1 MPHISAI
8 VIPSYK
14 ETEALPVFL
23 NELLP
28 LMNDND
34 IVVIADDSPLEQRQV
49 ITTLCNRAGETYS
62 VSIYYSFAE
71 KKMGRGAA
79 VRRGMELIRKQ
90 FPTVERIIECDA
102 DGSHRAI
109 DVISIKNSELNP
121 DLLIGSRY
129 LSSSEILGWPVSR
142 RIFSRALNFL
152 IPRILGLQINDV
164 TNGLRR
170 YSIQAVE
177 KIITTRQ
184 VNNGF
189 IYLSEQAKILVK
201 SGYTIDELPIV
212 FVNRI
217 AGSSTVG
224 SKEII
229 DSLRGIFGLIVSRRK
244 N

>member
-1 MPHISAI
+1 MPNISAI

-14 ETEALPVFL
+14 ETEALPAFL

-34 IVVIADDSPLEQRQV
+34 IVVIADDSPLEQREI
-49 ITTLCNRAGETYS
+49 ITTLCDKAGEKYS
-62 VSIYYSFAE
+62 VSIHYSFAE

-90 FPTVERIIECDA
+90 FPTVERIFECDA

-142 RIFSRALNFL
+142 RIFSRALNYL

-184 VNNGF
+184 VNTGF
-189 IYLSEQAKILVK
+189 IYLSEQAKIIVK

-229 DSLRGIFGLIVSRRK
+229 DSLRGIFRLIVSPRK